1 MGLVE
6 PPSGPGQDY
15 PPQPSFIHPA
25 LVPYLHHYLGH
36 QHHQPQVR
44 EEQYPRYE
52 KPPYSY
58 IALIAMAISSSPE
71 RKLTLRGIYRYILER
86 FPYYRE
92 NQQGWQNSI
101 RHNLSLNDFFI
112 KVPRERGEGGGK
124 GSYWTLDPVAAANMF
139 ERGNFRRRRTRRHRD
154 VIPQARQPSPRSVD
168 YHSPTEITSPLSR
181 IGDVTEEQRRLG
193 NQSSYFSP
201 YGERQISKH
210 HYYLMQYEEEPLELV
225 NKKATV
231 TSTTSDQ
238 NVITIEISTEP
249 QSKVM
254 LSSSKTPKNN
264 STFTIENLIKRSD
277 SKLQSAQ

>member
-1 MGLVE
+1 MHLMDL
-6 PPSGPGQDY
+6 PPEQLY
-15 PPQPSFIHPA
+15 FPPQGYIHPA
-25 LVPYLHHYLGH
+25 ILPYLRHCLAPSSVI
-36 QHHQPQVR
+36 QRQ
-44 EEQYPRYE
+44 EEHYPRFE

-71 RKLTLRGIYRYILER
+71 RRLTLRGIYRYILER

-154 VIPQARQPSPRSVD
+154 ILHQT
-168 YHSPTEITSPLSR
+168 H
-181 IGDVTEEQRRLG
+181 
-193 NQSSYFSP
+193 
-201 YGERQISKH
+201 
-210 HYYLMQYEEEPLELV
+210 YEEGPLELV
-225 NKKATV
+225 NKKTTV
-231 TSTTSDQ
+231 TTNTSDS

-254 LSSSKTPKNN
+254 LTTPKQQKNN
-264 STFTIENLIKRSD
+264 SPFTIENLIKTSD
-277 SKLQSAQ
+277 TKLQTAQ